1 MITAIGERQIDHYPA
16 DSFHRDT
23 QMTYQIQVHISGDD
37 PVVLD
42 VDELPSPNDQ
52 WIIGTNP
59 RRRDQ
64 KEVSYVLHEVN
75 QVMFPINRIN
85 FIQILPAEGEKE
97 VPTFV
102 RE

>member
-1 MITAIGERQIDHYPA
+1 
-16 DSFHRDT
+16 
-23 QMTYQIQVHISGDD
+23 MTFQIQVHIAGDD

-42 VDELPSPNDQ
+42 VDELPSLTDQ
-52 WIIGTNP
+52 WIVGTNP

-64 KEVSYVLHEVN
+64 KEVAYILREVN
-75 QVMFPINRIN
+75 QVMFPINRVN
-85 FIQILPAEGEKE
+85 FIQVLPSEHEEE

>member
-1 MITAIGERQIDHYPA
+1 
-16 DSFHRDT
+16 
-23 QMTYQIQVHISGDD
+23 MTFQIQVHISGDD
-37 PVVLD
+37 PVVMD
-42 VDELPSPNDQ
+42 VDELPGLTDQ

-64 KEVSYVLHEVN
+64 KEVSYILRDVN
-75 QVMFPINRIN
+75 QVMFPINRVN
-85 FIQILPAEGEKE
+85 FIQILPSEHEEE

>member
-1 MITAIGERQIDHYPA
+1 
-16 DSFHRDT
+16 
-23 QMTYQIQVHISGDD
+23 MTFQIQVHISGDD

-42 VDELPSPNDQ
+42 VDELPNTNDQ

-64 KEVSYVLHEVN
+64 KEVSYILREVN
-75 QVMFPINRIN
+75 QVMFPITRVN
-85 FIQILPAEGEKE
+85 FIQILPSEQEE
-97 VPTFV
+97 DIPTFV

>member
-1 MITAIGERQIDHYPA
+1 
-16 DSFHRDT
+16 
-23 QMTYQIQVHISGDD
+23 MTFQIQVHIAGDD

-42 VDELPSPNDQ
+42 VDELPTTTDR
-52 WIIGTNP
+52 WIVGTNP

-64 KEVSYVLHEVN
+64 KEVSYILREVN
-75 QVMFPINRIN
+75 QVMFPIDRIN
-85 FIQILPAEGEKE
+85 FIQILPSEREEA

>member
-1 MITAIGERQIDHYPA
+1 
-16 DSFHRDT
+16 
-23 QMTYQIQVHISGDD
+23 MTFQIQVHISGDD

-42 VDELPSPNDQ
+42 VDELPSTTDQ

-64 KEVSYVLHEVN
+64 KEVSYVLREVN
-75 QVMFPINRIN
+75 QLMFPVHRVN
-85 FIQILPAEGEKE
+85 FIQILPSDQEED